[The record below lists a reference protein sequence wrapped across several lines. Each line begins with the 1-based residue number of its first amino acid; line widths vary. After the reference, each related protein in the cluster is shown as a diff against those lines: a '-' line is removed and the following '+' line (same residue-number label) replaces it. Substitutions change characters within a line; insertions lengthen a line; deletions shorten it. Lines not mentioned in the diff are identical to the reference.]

1 MILLRS
7 IGLAALLLAA
17 PAVSAQ
23 QATPP
28 KKQLFA
34 FSEQQLRN
42 FAKAV
47 VELRALSDVYSPRLA
62 AASIDNAQEIRTEA
76 REKAVAAMK
85 KYELTPDLYK
95 LIQDAAQ
102 KDAAL
107 DKRITGYLDELT
119 PAAPK

>member
-7 IGLAALLLAA
+7 IGASLLLMSAPAAL
-17 PAVSAQ
+17 AQ
-23 QATPP
+23 QVAPRAT
-28 KKQLFA
+28 QTTA

-47 VELRALSDVYSPRLA
+47 VELRALSDIYSPRLK
-62 AASIDNAQEIRTEA
+62 AASLDNAKEIRAEA
-76 REKAVAAMK
+76 KTKAVAAMSK
-85 KYELTPDLYK
+85 HQLTPDLYR
-95 LIQDAAQ
+95 LIQEAAQ

-119 PAAPK
+119 ASTAK